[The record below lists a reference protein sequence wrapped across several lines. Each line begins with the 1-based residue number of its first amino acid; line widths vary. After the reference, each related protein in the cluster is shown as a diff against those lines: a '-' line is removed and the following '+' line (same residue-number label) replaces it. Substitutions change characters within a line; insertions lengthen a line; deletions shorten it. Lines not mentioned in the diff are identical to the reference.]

1 MDQNAE
7 ERKIA
12 GQVGAFVAFVV
23 TYGLLIARYDLWG
36 LALGWLPAALVATI
50 AGYFFYRVWWL
61 GYIIAL
67 VLSLR

>member
-1 MDQNAE
+1 MDQNVE

-12 GQVGAFVAFVV
+12 GQFGAFVAFVA

-36 LALGWLPAALVATI
+36 LALGWLPAALAAII
-50 AGYFFYRVWWL
+50 AGYIFYRVWWF